1 MVDPQ
6 CTLTVAATAAVLAL
20 TGCGTVRL
28 GSAAV
33 TDTDRISSATVA
45 GQVSNL
51 NQAHQAD
58 KAKVQL
64 QFPAAQTP
72 QVVLSW
78 LLRFKVREQMAH
90 RYGITVTHRQV
101 QAALAS
107 ATAQAKQ
114 SRATLTDLAVA
125 NGVPP
130 DQIGEL
136 GRYIAIQNAVLARLD
151 GGQLPTA
158 QAALQILGNQFN
170 TSQCRAAKSLG
181 IQVNPQFGELDYR
194 QTTGR
199 ARAGPAGRGAA
210 GRRRRHP
217 LGPPP
222 RRPRRTASGPPV
234 RPGGAVS
241 GQVVLLVTS
250 PAVRPGLL
258 SWPAWQTL
266 AGASQV
272 LVASAEHPLLPGL
285 DEAGIGWAVLPGA
298 AGAGPGSWPGC

>member
-1 MVDPQ
+1 VLRTPL
-6 CTLTVAATAAVLAL
+6 TLTVAATAAVLVLA
-20 TGCGTVRL
+20 GCGTVRL

-33 TDTDRISSATVA
+33 TNTDRISSATVA
-45 GQVSNL
+45 AQVSNL

-64 QFPAAQTP
+64 QFPAAQTS

-90 RYGITVTHRQV
+90 RYGISVTHRQV

-114 SRATLTDLAVA
+114 SGVTLTDLAVA

-136 GRYIAIQNAVLARLD
+136 GRYLAIQNAVLARLD
-151 GGQLPTA
+151 GGQLPTD

-194 QTTGR
+194 QISVVRVPGQL
-199 ARAGPAGRGAA
+199 AA
-210 GRRRRHP
+210 
-217 LGPPP
+217 
-222 RRPRRTASGPPV
+222 A
-234 RPGGAVS
+234 
-241 GQVVLLVTS
+241 
-250 PAVRPGLL
+250 
-258 SWPAWQTL
+258 
-266 AGASQV
+266 
-272 LVASAEHPLLPGL
+272 
-285 DEAGIGWAVLPGA
+285 
-298 AGAGPGSWPGC
+298 PGSPSPSPTGTAAPQTTPHC